1 MRWPRCQHSVQP
13 NSRGGRSATRAPGRQ
28 RSSGRIYRPIVD
40 PSERRRRRRSLGRR
54 DQPDSIHTSA
64 EAACN
69 GTQTAPQWRE
79 VDITFTGPDA
89 ANPYTDVEAWV
100 IFTHDSGRQLR
111 RPVFW
116 DGGTTYRVRFA
127 STQPEGEWQWSVHT
141 ARPDHDFR
149 PASGTLIAGP
159 PVQDHPHR
167 AVDSRVCEQHTRPA
181 AASVTPTGRQRSGS
195 STQRGRCP
203 SARQSTTSRRT
214 RQTAKPKGFNAVFLM
229 SVQPDMNARGPAGR
243 NVDEGFE
250 IGFHDLSE
258 GRLTK
263 INVEY
268 FQYFDKIIDVLVN
281 HGITPVLQPVFHGF
295 GWKGLDVAG
304 PVVPPAD
311 YARYCRY
318 LVARFGARPAIYLP
332 CGDGSG
338 TEPQVAAGGREIQ
351 AWDAY
356 GQATGIHYRP
366 HHRNDE
372 HQDADW
378 LDFQSCQTG
387 HMGDH
392 VPDRLATMWA
402 QRPPKAIMNGEP
414 SYEHS
419 GRHGVAEGW
428 WQGHEAWSNVCAG
441 ALMGVAYGA
450 ASLWPWRLHPDEPGH
465 GSYFL
470 AEGAGWKEALDFE
483 GSRYV
488 GLVGKIVDDLP
499 ITEASP
505 CWDVSANTR
514 GLLDPGVLYLGYAE
528 HGGPWMFFDADG
540 RVPSKYWLIDPRTGE
555 VLKSGDRP
563 PNYVPI
569 EFDRYEP
576 SILICAETTPAWVNS
591 RKRRR
596 QLGGMHQYSPSL
608 AG

>member
-1 MRWPRCQHSVQP
+1 MEAQP
-13 NSRGGRSATRAPGRQ
+13 
-28 RSSGRIYRPIVD
+28 
-40 PSERRRRRRSLGRR
+40 
-54 DQPDSIHTSA
+54 
-64 EAACN
+64 
-69 GTQTAPQWRE
+69 APQWCE
-79 VDITFTGPDA
+79 VEMAFTGPDA
-89 ANPYTDVEAWV
+89 GNAYTDVDAWV
-100 IFTHDSGRQLR
+100 IFTHETGRQLR

-127 STQPEGEWQWSVHT
+127 STQPEGEWRWSVQSD
-141 ARPDHDFR
+141 RSDDGIR
-149 PASGTLIAGP
+149 PASGTLIADP
-159 PVQDHPHR
+159 PEEDHPHR
-167 AVDSRVCEQHTRPA
+167 AMRRGFVRAHPSGRSFCYADGSPAFFVLDTAWAMPFRARVSDVETYA
-181 AASVTPTGRQRSGS
+181 AD
-195 STQRGRCP
+195 
-203 SARQSTTSRRT
+203 RR
-214 RQTAKPKGFNAVFLM
+214 AKGFNAVFLM
-229 SVQPDMNARGPAGR
+229 TVQPDMNAQGPFGR

-250 IGFHDLSE
+250 VGFYDLAE
-258 GRLTK
+258 GRLGN

-268 FQYFDKIIDVLVN
+268 FQYFDKIIETLIN

-318 LVARFGARPAIYLP
+318 LVARFGARPVIYLP
-332 CGDGSG
+332 CGDGAG
-338 TEPQVAAGGREIQ
+338 TEPQVEAGGREIE

-356 GQATGIHYRP
+356 GQPTGIHYRP

-402 QRPPKAIMNGEP
+402 QRPPKPIINGEP
-414 SYEHS
+414 SYEHN
-419 GRHGVAEGW
+419 GRRGVAEGW
-428 WQGHEAWSNVCAG
+428 WQGHEAWCNVCAG

-450 ASLWPWRLHPDEPGH
+450 ASLWQWRLHPDEPGH

-470 AEGAGWKEALDFE
+470 AEGAGWKEALGFE
-483 GSRYV
+483 GSHYV
-488 GLVGKIVDDLP
+488 GLVGKILDDLP
-499 ITEASP
+499 IAGATP
-505 CWDVSANTR
+505 CWDVSSNTR

-528 HGGPWMFFDADG
+528 HGGPWVFFDADG
-540 RVPSKYWLIDPRTGE
+540 RVPSKYWLIDPRTGQ
-555 VLKSGDRP
+555 VLSSGDRP

-576 SILICAETTPAWVNS
+576 SLLICAESEPAWVS
-591 RKRRR
+591 AAQRVA
-596 QLGGMHQYSPSL
+596 

>member
-1 MRWPRCQHSVQP
+1 M
-13 NSRGGRSATRAPGRQ
+13 
-28 RSSGRIYRPIVD
+28 
-40 PSERRRRRRSLGRR
+40 E
-54 DQPDSIHTSA
+54 
-64 EAACN
+64 
-69 GTQTAPQWRE
+69 TQTAPQWRE
-79 VDITFTGPDA
+79 VEIAFVGPRT
-89 ANPYTDVEAWV
+89 ANPYTDVDAWV

-116 DGGTTYRVRFA
+116 DGGSIYRVRFA
-127 STQPEGEWQWSVHT
+127 STQPKGEWQWSIHT
-141 ARPDHDFR
+141 SRGDHDFT
-149 PASGTLIAGP
+149 PASGTLLAGP

-167 AVDSRVCEQHTRPA
+167 ALTRGFVRAHPSGRSFCYADGSPAFLVFDTAWAMPFRARVSDVETY
-181 AASVTPTGRQRSGS
+181 ASDRQI
-195 STQRGRCP
+195 
-203 SARQSTTSRRT
+203 
-214 RQTAKPKGFNAVFLM
+214 KGFNAVFLM
-229 SVQPDMNARGPAGR
+229 SVQPDMKARGPVGR

-250 IGFHDLSE
+250 IGFHDLAE

-268 FQYFDKIIDVLVN
+268 FQYFDNIIDVLIN
-281 HGITPVLQPVFHGF
+281 HGITPALQPVFHGY

-304 PVVPPAD
+304 PVVPPSD
-311 YARYCRY
+311 YAHYCRY

-338 TEPQVAAGGREIQ
+338 TEPQAAAGGHEIH

-356 GQATGIHYRP
+356 CQPTGIHYRP

-372 HQDADW
+372 HQAAEW

-414 SYEHS
+414 SYEHT

-428 WQGHEAWSNVCAG
+428 WQGHEAWSNLCAG

-465 GSYFL
+465 GEYFL
-470 AEGAGWKEALDFE
+470 AEGAGWQEALDFE

-488 GLVGKIVDDLP
+488 GLVGKILDDLP

-514 GLLDPGVLYLGYAE
+514 GLLDPGVLYIGYAE
-528 HGGPWMFFDADG
+528 HGGPWMFFDADD
-540 RVPSKYWLIDPRTGE
+540 RVPSKYWLIDPRTGR
-555 VLKSGDRP
+555 VLKSGERP
-563 PNYVPI
+563 PNDVPI

-576 SILICAETTPAWVNS
+576 SVLICAETEPAWVTATQ
-591 RKRRR
+591 R
-596 QLGGMHQYSPSL
+596 
-608 AG
+608 AGVLE